1 MLFLENILLALN
13 GLRANKTRSILT
25 MLGIII
31 GIAAVIA
38 IMTIGTSLTT
48 SVKNQM
54 NSMGA
59 ANITVGVTQKSSQKE
74 EDGRGLVFRRSPR
87 RDEMRDDDYLSGEMI
102 DDLMEKLDDEL
113 DIALRKHDLGN
124 AGISKDD
131 KKSSVNLYGVNNDYI
146 KNQDLDMLAGRAF
159 TERDQKEAKKVVVV
173 SDKLIDDVFKIDY
186 DEALGKEITA
196 VLNNQYKHYTIV
208 GVYKYD
214 AGSQMYSFSAETS
227 TEMYLPLMTAFN
239 EAHIKERY
247 RDLEVTAHDTSKVN
261 EIIGHIEN
269 YLNHRYYRDN
279 ESFEI
284 TCFSM
289 SSMVESY
296 TEMLNTLSLAI
307 SVIAGIS
314 LLVGGIGVMN
324 IMLVSIQER
333 TREIGTRKA
342 LGATNSSI
350 RMQFIVEAIV
360 LCIVGGLIGIVIG
373 LIAGLIATPIIDEEA
388 VFYPPI
394 NGIFMSVGFSV
405 AVGVFF
411 GYYPAN
417 KAAKMNPIDA
427 LRYE

>member
-1 MLFLENILLALN
+1 MLVLENILLALN
-13 GLRANKTRSILT
+13 GLRANKTRSVLT

-38 IMTIGTSLTT
+38 IMTIGTSLTS
-48 SVKNQM
+48 SVTNQM
-54 NSMGA
+54 NDMGA
-59 ANITVGVTQKSSQKE
+59 SNITVGVQQKASDLEK
-74 EDGRGLVFRRSPR
+74 DGSGMVFRRGPQR
-87 RDEMRDDDYLSGEMI
+87 EEMRDEDYLSGEMI
-102 DDLMEKLDDEL
+102 DDIMMRMDDEL
-113 DIALRKHDLGN
+113 DVALRRNDLGS
-124 AGISKDD
+124 GSISDKDN
-131 KKSSVNLYGVNNDYI
+131 KGSVNVYGVNNDYI
-146 KNQDLDMLAGRAF
+146 KNQKLEMVVGRIF
-159 TERDQKEAKKVVVV
+159 TQRDQDQARKVIVV

-186 DEALGKEITA
+186 EEALGKQITV
-196 VLNNQYKHYTIV
+196 VLDNKYKHYTIV
-208 GVYKYD
+208 GVYHYD
-214 AGSQMYSFSAETS
+214 SNKEMYSFSSDRATD
-227 TEMYLPLMTAFN
+227 MYLPLLTAFHEN
-239 EAHIKERY
+239 HTRERY
-247 RDLEVTAHDTSKVN
+247 RDLEITVHDTNNVDNTIK
-261 EIIGHIEN
+261 EIER
-269 YLNHRYYRDN
+269 YLNGRYFRNN
-279 ESFEI
+279 ESFEVVG
-284 TCFSM
+284 FSM
-289 SSMVESY
+289 ASMIKSY
-296 TEMLNTLSLAI
+296 TEMMGTMSLAI

-360 LCIVGGLIGIVIG
+360 LCIVGGLIGILIG
-373 LIAGLIATPIIDEEA
+373 LLAGYFATPIIDEEA
-388 VFYPPI
+388 KFYPPI